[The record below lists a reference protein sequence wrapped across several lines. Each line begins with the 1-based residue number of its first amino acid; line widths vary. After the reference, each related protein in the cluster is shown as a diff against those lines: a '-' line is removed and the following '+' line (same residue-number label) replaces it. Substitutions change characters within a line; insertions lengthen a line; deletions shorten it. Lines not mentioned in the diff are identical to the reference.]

1 MQGAMSKSSAG
12 NHGSAPNP
20 TTNRWVFRLGRIA
33 VYGTLTLWALW
44 CLLPIYWMFSTALQ
58 EPSMVLAMP
67 PEIVPKHLSLANLTN
82 LFRRAPILRWTLN
95 SLIVAVAQTVGYLLT
110 STMAGYAF
118 AKKQFPGK
126 EVIFWV
132 LMATMMIPGF
142 VILVTRY
149 TLVSDL
155 KMTDSYWGLILPEIA
170 GPMGVFMMRQFMQS
184 LPSELFDAARI
195 DGCNEWGIFH
205 RIVIPLAMPGIAVLG
220 IFSFVYS
227 WNDFIWPLVVTN
239 SSLMRTL
246 PVGLASMQRYQT
258 TNFGLLMAGA
268 SYAALPMMIV
278 FFAAQRYFLKG
289 ITVGALKG

>member
-1 MQGAMSKSSAG
+1 MRKALS
-12 NHGSAPNP
+12 
-20 TTNRWVFRLGRIA
+20 RLGRIV
-33 VYGTLTLWALW
+33 VYGTLALWALW
-44 CLLPIYWMFSTALQ
+44 SLLPIYWMFSTALQ
-58 EPSMVLAMP
+58 EPSLVLAMP
-67 PEIVPKHLSLANLTN
+67 PEIIPKQVTLINMVN
-82 LFRRAPILRWTLN
+82 LFKRAPVLRWTLN
-95 SLIVAVAQTVGYLLT
+95 SVIVAVGQTVGYLVT

-126 EVIFWV
+126 EAIYWV
-132 LMATMMIPGF
+132 LMATLMIPGF

-170 GPMGVFMMRQFMQS
+170 GPMGIFMMRQFMQS

-195 DGCNEWGIFH
+195 DGCNEWGVFR
-205 RIVIPLAMPGIAVLG
+205 RIVIPLAVPGIAVLG

-239 SSLMRTL
+239 TTAMRTL
-246 PVGLASMQRYQT
+246 PVGLASMQRWQT

-268 SYAALPMMIV
+268 TYAALPMMIL

-289 ITVGALKG
+289 ITIGALKG